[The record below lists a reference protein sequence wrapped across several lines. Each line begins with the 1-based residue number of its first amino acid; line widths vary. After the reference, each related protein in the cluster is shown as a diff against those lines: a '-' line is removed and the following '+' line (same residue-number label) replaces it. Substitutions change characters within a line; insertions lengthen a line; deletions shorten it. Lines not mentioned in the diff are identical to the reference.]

1 MFRPRPPTGDSFPY
15 REQCALGLNT
25 ENTLSQIFTFFF
37 SNILTIRSE
46 RQTDRCMD
54 ERMDRQTD
62 RHIGRRTD
70 GLVRIQTYI

>member
-1 MFRPRPPTGDSFPY
+1 MFRPTPPTGDSFPY

-25 ENTLSQIFTFFF
+25 ENTLSQIFT
-37 SNILTIRSE
+37 IRSE

-62 RHIGRRTD
+62 I
-70 GLVRIQTYI
+70 

>member
-1 MFRPRPPTGDSFPY
+1 MCSDPHLQQETLFH

-25 ENTLSQIFTFFF
+25 ENTVSLIFTLFL
-37 SNILTIRSE
+37 NILTIRSD

-62 RHIGRRTD
+62 I
-70 GLVRIQTYI
+70 